1 MAAAR
6 SLLDL
11 RSPELRPALSAWT
24 YFLGSSWTLKLPS
37 VCACSRKQRKPPF
50 FLIHSAG
57 KYLSRSKQSSLQL
70 GTPTRMSKRL
80 SPQLQ
85 HNITEDAYCE
95 THLEP
100 TRLFCD
106 VDQITLCSKCFQS
119 QEHKHHMV
127 CGIQE
132 AAENYRKLFQEILNT
147 SREKLEAAKSI
158 LTDERERMAMI
169 QEEEQNFKKMIES
182 EYSMRLRLLNEECE
196 QNLQRQQECV
206 SDLNLRAAL
215 LNQVIK
221 LATELEEMFQEMLQ
235 RLGLVGREN
244 MKKLKESEA
253 RVSEQICSL
262 RKLIVELEKKCGEG
276 ALALLKNAKY
286 SLERSKSLLLE
297 HLEPAHITDLSL
309 CHIRGL
315 SSMFRVLQRH
325 LTLDPETA
333 HPCLA
338 LSEDLRTMRLRHGQQ
353 DGAGNP
359 ERLDFSAMVL
369 AAESFTSGR
378 HYWEVDVE
386 KATRWQVGIYHGSA
400 DTRGS
405 TAIASGEKVLLTG
418 SVMGTECTL
427 WVFPPLKRLFLE
439 KNLDTVG
446 VFLDCDHGQISFYNV
461 TETSLIYNFSHC
473 AFQGALR
480 PVFSLCIP
488 DGDTSPDS
496 LTISPQRGPSCDAT
510 VSP

>member
-1 MAAAR
+1 
-6 SLLDL
+6 
-11 RSPELRPALSAWT
+11 
-24 YFLGSSWTLKLPS
+24 
-37 VCACSRKQRKPPF
+37 
-50 FLIHSAG
+50 
-57 KYLSRSKQSSLQL
+57 
-70 GTPTRMSKRL
+70 MSKRL
-80 SPQLQ
+80 SPRLQ
-85 HNITEDAYCE
+85 HNVTEDAYCE

-100 TRLFCD
+100 ARLFCD
-106 VDQITLCSKCFQS
+106 VDQITLCSKCCQS

-127 CGIQE
+127 CRIQE

-206 SDLNLRAAL
+206 SDLNLREAL
-215 LNQVIK
+215 QNQVIN
-221 LATELEEMFQEMLQ
+221 LATELEEVFQEMLQ
-235 RLGLVGREN
+235 RLGHVGREN

-253 RVSEQICSL
+253 RVSKQICSL
-262 RKLIVELEKKCGEG
+262 RKLIVELERKCGEG

-353 DGAGNP
+353 EGAGNP

-400 DTRGS
+400 DTTGS
-405 TAIASGEKVLLTG
+405 TARASGEKVLLTG
-418 SVMGTECTL
+418 SVMGTEWTL

-439 KNLDTVG
+439 KKLDTVG
-446 VFLDCDHGQISFYNV
+446 VFLDYEHGQISFYNV
-461 TETSLIYNFSHC
+461 TEMSLIYNFSHC

-488 DGDTSPDS
+488 NGDASPDS
-496 LTISPQRGPSCDAT
+496 LTISPQRGPSCDAA

>member
-1 MAAAR
+1 
-6 SLLDL
+6 
-11 RSPELRPALSAWT
+11 
-24 YFLGSSWTLKLPS
+24 
-37 VCACSRKQRKPPF
+37 
-50 FLIHSAG
+50 
-57 KYLSRSKQSSLQL
+57 
-70 GTPTRMSKRL
+70 MSKRL
-80 SPQLQ
+80 SPRLQ

-100 TRLFCD
+100 ARLFCD
-106 VDQITLCSKCFQS
+106 VDQITLCSKCCQS

-206 SDLNLRAAL
+206 SDLNLREAL
-215 LNQVIK
+215 PNQVIN

-235 RLGLVGREN
+235 RLGHVGREN

-253 RVSEQICSL
+253 RVSKQICSL
-262 RKLIVELEKKCGEG
+262 RKLIVELERKCGEG

-286 SLERSKSLLLE
+286 SLERSKSLLLV

-353 DGAGNP
+353 EGAGNP

-386 KATRWQVGIYHGSA
+386 KAARWQVGIYRGSA
-400 DTRGS
+400 DTKGS
-405 TAIASGEKVLLTG
+405 TARASGEKVLLTG
-418 SVMGTECTL
+418 SVMGTEWTL

-439 KNLDTVG
+439 KKLDTVG
-446 VFLDCDHGQISFYNV
+446 VFLDYEHGQISFYNV
-461 TETSLIYNFSHC
+461 TEMSLIYNFSHC

-488 DGDTSPDS
+488 NGDTSPDS
-496 LTISPQRGPSCDAT
+496 LTISPQRGPSCDAA

>member
-1 MAAAR
+1 
-6 SLLDL
+6 
-11 RSPELRPALSAWT
+11 
-24 YFLGSSWTLKLPS
+24 
-37 VCACSRKQRKPPF
+37 
-50 FLIHSAG
+50 
-57 KYLSRSKQSSLQL
+57 
-70 GTPTRMSKRL
+70 MSKRL

>member
-1 MAAAR
+1 
-6 SLLDL
+6 
-11 RSPELRPALSAWT
+11 
-24 YFLGSSWTLKLPS
+24 
-37 VCACSRKQRKPPF
+37 
-50 FLIHSAG
+50 
-57 KYLSRSKQSSLQL
+57 
-70 GTPTRMSKRL
+70 MSKRL
-80 SPQLQ
+80 SPRLQ

-100 TRLFCD
+100 ARLFCD
-106 VDQITLCSKCFQS
+106 VDQITLCSKCCQS

-206 SDLNLRAAL
+206 SDLNLREAL
-215 LNQVIK
+215 PNQVIN

-235 RLGLVGREN
+235 RLGHVGREN

-253 RVSEQICSL
+253 RVSKQICSL
-262 RKLIVELEKKCGEG
+262 RKLIVELERKCGEG

-315 SSMFRVLQRH
+315 SSMFRELQRH

-353 DGAGNP
+353 EGAGNP

-386 KATRWQVGIYHGSA
+386 KATRWQVGICHGSA
-400 DTRGS
+400 DTKGS
-405 TAIASGEKVLLTG
+405 TARASGEKVLLTG
-418 SVMGTECTL
+418 SVMGTEWTL

-439 KNLDTVG
+439 KKLDTVG
-446 VFLDCDHGQISFYNV
+446 VFLDYEHGQISFYNV

-473 AFQGALR
+473 TFQGALR

-488 DGDTSPDS
+488 NGDASPDS
-496 LTISPQRGPSCDAT
+496 LTISPQRGPSCDAA

>member
-1 MAAAR
+1 
-6 SLLDL
+6 
-11 RSPELRPALSAWT
+11 
-24 YFLGSSWTLKLPS
+24 
-37 VCACSRKQRKPPF
+37 
-50 FLIHSAG
+50 
-57 KYLSRSKQSSLQL
+57 
-70 GTPTRMSKRL
+70 MSKRL
-80 SPQLQ
+80 SPRLQ

-100 TRLFCD
+100 ARLFCD
-106 VDQITLCSKCFQS
+106 VDQITLCSKCCQS

-169 QEEEQNFKKMIES
+169 Q
-182 EYSMRLRLLNEECE
+182 
-196 QNLQRQQECV
+196 
-206 SDLNLRAAL
+206 
-215 LNQVIK
+215 
-221 LATELEEMFQEMLQ
+221 
-235 RLGLVGREN
+235 RLGHVGREN

-253 RVSEQICSL
+253 RVSKQICSL
-262 RKLIVELEKKCGEG
+262 RKLIVELERKCGEG

-286 SLERSKSLLLE
+286 SLERSKSLLLV

-353 DGAGNP
+353 EGAGNP

-386 KATRWQVGIYHGSA
+386 KAARWQVGIYRGSA
-400 DTRGS
+400 DTKGS
-405 TAIASGEKVLLTG
+405 TARASGEKVLLTG
-418 SVMGTECTL
+418 SVMGTEWTL

-439 KNLDTVG
+439 KKLDTVG
-446 VFLDCDHGQISFYNV
+446 VFLDYEHGQISFYNV
-461 TETSLIYNFSHC
+461 TEMSLIYNFSHC

-488 DGDTSPDS
+488 NGDTSPDS
-496 LTISPQRGPSCDAT
+496 LTISPQRGPSCDAA

>member
-1 MAAAR
+1 
-6 SLLDL
+6 
-11 RSPELRPALSAWT
+11 
-24 YFLGSSWTLKLPS
+24 
-37 VCACSRKQRKPPF
+37 
-50 FLIHSAG
+50 
-57 KYLSRSKQSSLQL
+57 
-70 GTPTRMSKRL
+70 MSKRL
-80 SPQLQ
+80 SPRLQ
-85 HNITEDAYCE
+85 HNVTEDAYCE

-100 TRLFCD
+100 ARLFCD
-106 VDQITLCSKCFQS
+106 VDQITLCSKCCQS

-127 CGIQE
+127 CRIQE

-169 QEEEQNFKKMIES
+169 Q
-182 EYSMRLRLLNEECE
+182 
-196 QNLQRQQECV
+196 
-206 SDLNLRAAL
+206 
-215 LNQVIK
+215 
-221 LATELEEMFQEMLQ
+221 
-235 RLGLVGREN
+235 RLGHVGREN

-253 RVSEQICSL
+253 RVSKQICSL
-262 RKLIVELEKKCGEG
+262 RKLIVELERKCGEG
-276 ALALLKNAKY
+276 ALALLKCLDLEIRPPELREMNFWYEEVTQSMNAKY

-353 DGAGNP
+353 EGAGNP

-400 DTRGS
+400 DTTGS
-405 TAIASGEKVLLTG
+405 TARASGEKVLLTG
-418 SVMGTECTL
+418 SVMGTEWTL

-439 KNLDTVG
+439 KKLDTVG
-446 VFLDCDHGQISFYNV
+446 VFLDYEHGQISFYNV
-461 TETSLIYNFSHC
+461 TEMSLIYNFSHC

-488 DGDTSPDS
+488 NGDASPDS
-496 LTISPQRGPSCDAT
+496 LTISPQRGPSCDAA

>member
-1 MAAAR
+1 
-6 SLLDL
+6 
-11 RSPELRPALSAWT
+11 
-24 YFLGSSWTLKLPS
+24 
-37 VCACSRKQRKPPF
+37 
-50 FLIHSAG
+50 
-57 KYLSRSKQSSLQL
+57 
-70 GTPTRMSKRL
+70 MSKRL
-80 SPQLQ
+80 SPELQ
-85 HNITEDAYCE
+85 HITEDAYCE

-106 VDQITLCSKCFQS
+106 ADQITLCSKCFQS

-147 SREKLEAAKSI
+147 SREKLEAAKSV
-158 LTDERERMAMI
+158 LTDEQERMAMI

-182 EYSMRLRLLNEECE
+182 EYRMRLRLLNEECE
-196 QNLQRQQECV
+196 QNLQRQQECI
-206 SDLNLRAAL
+206 SDLNLRETL

-235 RLGLVGREN
+235 RLGRVGREN
-244 MKKLKESEA
+244 MEKLKESEA
-253 RVSEQICSL
+253 RASEQVHSL

-297 HLEPAHITDLSL
+297 HLEPARITDLSL

-378 HYWEVDVE
+378 HYWEVDVG
-386 KATRWQVGIYHGSA
+386 KATRWQVGVYHGSA
-400 DTRGS
+400 DVKGS
-405 TAIASGEKVLLTG
+405 TARASGEKVLLTG
-418 SVMGTECTL
+418 SVMGTEWTL

-439 KNLDTVG
+439 KKLDTVG
-446 VFLDCDHGQISFYNV
+446 VFLDCEHGQISFYNV

-488 DGDTSPDS
+488 NGDTSPDS
-496 LTISPQRGPSCDAT
+496 LTILQHGPSCDAT

>member
-1 MAAAR
+1 
-6 SLLDL
+6 
-11 RSPELRPALSAWT
+11 
-24 YFLGSSWTLKLPS
+24 
-37 VCACSRKQRKPPF
+37 
-50 FLIHSAG
+50 
-57 KYLSRSKQSSLQL
+57 
-70 GTPTRMSKRL
+70 MSKRL

-85 HNITEDAYCE
+85 HNITEDTYCE

-158 LTDERERMAMI
+158 LTEEQERMAMI
-169 QEEEQNFKKMIES
+169 Q
-182 EYSMRLRLLNEECE
+182 
-196 QNLQRQQECV
+196 
-206 SDLNLRAAL
+206 
-215 LNQVIK
+215 
-221 LATELEEMFQEMLQ
+221 
-235 RLGLVGREN
+235 RLGRVGREN
-244 MKKLKESEA
+244 MEKLKESEA
-253 RVSEQICSL
+253 RASEQVRSL
-262 RKLIVELEKKCGEG
+262 LKLIVELEKKCGEG
-276 ALALLKNAKY
+276 TLALLKNAKY

-378 HYWEVDVE
+378 HYWEVDVG
-386 KATRWQVGIYHGSA
+386 KATRWQVGIYHSSA
-400 DTRGS
+400 DTKGS
-405 TAIASGEKVLLTG
+405 TARASGEKVLLTG
-418 SVMGTECTL
+418 SVMGTEWTL

-439 KNLDTVG
+439 KKLDTVG
-446 VFLDCDHGQISFYNV
+446 VFLDCEHGQISFYNV

-488 DGDTSPDS
+488 NGDTSPDS
-496 LTISPQRGPSCDAT
+496 LTILQHGPSCDAT

>member
-1 MAAAR
+1 
-6 SLLDL
+6 
-11 RSPELRPALSAWT
+11 
-24 YFLGSSWTLKLPS
+24 
-37 VCACSRKQRKPPF
+37 
-50 FLIHSAG
+50 
-57 KYLSRSKQSSLQL
+57 
-70 GTPTRMSKRL
+70 MSKRL
-80 SPQLQ
+80 SPELQ
-85 HNITEDAYCE
+85 HITEDAYCE

-158 LTDERERMAMI
+158 LTDEQERMAMI

-182 EYSMRLRLLNEECE
+182 EYRMRLRLLNEECE
-196 QNLQRQQECV
+196 QNLQRQQECI
-206 SDLNLRAAL
+206 SDLNLGETL

-235 RLGLVGREN
+235 RLGRVGREN
-244 MKKLKESEA
+244 MEKLKESEA
-253 RVSEQICSL
+253 RASEQVHSL

-297 HLEPAHITDLSL
+297 HLEPARITDLSL

-378 HYWEVDVE
+378 HYWEVDVG
-386 KATRWQVGIYHGSA
+386 KATRWQVGVYHGSA
-400 DTRGS
+400 DAKGS
-405 TAIASGEKVLLTG
+405 TARASGEKVLLTG
-418 SVMGTECTL
+418 SVMGTEWTL

-439 KNLDTVG
+439 KKLDTVG
-446 VFLDCDHGQISFYNV
+446 VFLDCEHGQISFYNV

-488 DGDTSPDS
+488 NGDTSPDS
-496 LTISPQRGPSCDAT
+496 LTILQHGPSCDAT

>member
-1 MAAAR
+1 
-6 SLLDL
+6 
-11 RSPELRPALSAWT
+11 
-24 YFLGSSWTLKLPS
+24 
-37 VCACSRKQRKPPF
+37 
-50 FLIHSAG
+50 
-57 KYLSRSKQSSLQL
+57 
-70 GTPTRMSKRL
+70 MSKRL

-386 KATRWQVGIYHGSA
+386 KATRWQVGIYHSSA

-488 DGDTSPDS
+488 NGDTSPDS

>member
-1 MAAAR
+1 
-6 SLLDL
+6 
-11 RSPELRPALSAWT
+11 
-24 YFLGSSWTLKLPS
+24 
-37 VCACSRKQRKPPF
+37 
-50 FLIHSAG
+50 
-57 KYLSRSKQSSLQL
+57 
-70 GTPTRMSKRL
+70 MSKRL

-85 HNITEDAYCE
+85 HSTEDACCE

-100 TRLFCD
+100 IQLFCD

-158 LTDERERMAMI
+158 LTDEQERMAMI

-182 EYSMRLRLLNEECE
+182 EYSMRLRLLDEECE
-196 QNLQRQQECV
+196 LNLQRQQGCT
-206 SDLNLRAAL
+206 SDLNLREGL
-215 LNQVIK
+215 LNQVIQ

-235 RLGLVGREN
+235 RLSHVGREN

-262 RKLIVELEKKCGEG
+262 QKLTTELEKKCGED
-276 ALALLKNAKY
+276 ALALLKNAKH

-297 HLEPAHITDLSL
+297 RLEPAHIIDLSL
-309 CHIRGL
+309 CHIRGF

-338 LSEDLRTMRLRHGQQ
+338 LSEDLRTVKLRHGQQ
-353 DGAGNP
+353 DGAGDP
-359 ERLDFSAMVL
+359 GRLDFSAMVL

-400 DTRGS
+400 DTKGS
-405 TAIASGEKVLLTG
+405 TARASGEKVLLTG
-418 SVMGTECTL
+418 SVMGTEWTL
-427 WVFPPLKRLFLE
+427 WVFPPLKRLFL
-439 KNLDTVG
+439 KKKLDTVG
-446 VFLDCDHGQISFYNV
+446 VFLDYEHGQISFYNV
-461 TETSLIYNFSHC
+461 TETSLIYSFSHC

-488 DGDTSPDS
+488 NGDTSPDS
-496 LTISPQRGPSCDAT
+496 LTISPQHGPSCDAA

>member
-1 MAAAR
+1 
-6 SLLDL
+6 
-11 RSPELRPALSAWT
+11 
-24 YFLGSSWTLKLPS
+24 
-37 VCACSRKQRKPPF
+37 
-50 FLIHSAG
+50 
-57 KYLSRSKQSSLQL
+57 
-70 GTPTRMSKRL
+70 MSKRL

-85 HNITEDAYCE
+85 HNITEDTYCE

-158 LTDERERMAMI
+158 LTDEQERMAMI

-206 SDLNLRAAL
+206 SDLNLRETL

-235 RLGLVGREN
+235 RLGRVGREN
-244 MKKLKESEA
+244 MEKLKESEA
-253 RVSEQICSL
+253 RASEQVRSL
-262 RKLIVELEKKCGEG
+262 LKLIVELEKKCGEG
-276 ALALLKNAKY
+276 TLALLKNAKY

-378 HYWEVDVE
+378 HYWEVDVG

-400 DTRGS
+400 DAKGS
-405 TAIASGEKVLLTG
+405 TARVSGEKVLLTG
-418 SVMGTECTL
+418 SVMGTEWTL

-439 KNLDTVG
+439 KKLDTVG
-446 VFLDCDHGQISFYNV
+446 VFLDCEHGQISFYNV

-488 DGDTSPDS
+488 NGDTSPDS
-496 LTISPQRGPSCDAT
+496 LTILHGPSCDAT

>member
-1 MAAAR
+1 
-6 SLLDL
+6 
-11 RSPELRPALSAWT
+11 
-24 YFLGSSWTLKLPS
+24 
-37 VCACSRKQRKPPF
+37 
-50 FLIHSAG
+50 
-57 KYLSRSKQSSLQL
+57 
-70 GTPTRMSKRL
+70 MSKRL

-276 ALALLKNAKY
+276 ALALLKPPELREMNFCCAEATQSMNAKY

>member
-1 MAAAR
+1 
-6 SLLDL
+6 
-11 RSPELRPALSAWT
+11 
-24 YFLGSSWTLKLPS
+24 
-37 VCACSRKQRKPPF
+37 
-50 FLIHSAG
+50 
-57 KYLSRSKQSSLQL
+57 
-70 GTPTRMSKRL
+70 MSKRL

-405 TAIASGEKVLLTG
+405 TARASGEKVLLTG

-488 DGDTSPDS
+488 NGDTSPDS